1 MIDYQD
7 DFIVDVFEE
16 GDWVFV
22 QGREG
27 NSVGRINKI
36 HRLIEMDVCEIRVI
50 LGPLAVST
58 VHLKPSALIAC
69 TLAQAMAFHAK
80 QGPMQLIALSA
91 ELTEAE
97 MAEVLAWM
105 EQGE

>member
-16 GDWVFV
+16 GDWVFFRSTT
-22 QGREG
+22 GH
-27 NSVGRINKI
+27 SVGRINKI
-36 HRLIEMDVCEIRVI
+36 HRRTEMDVCEVRII
-50 LGPLAVST
+50 LGPQAVST
-58 VHLKPSALIAC
+58 VHLEPSVLVAC